1 MYMSTF
7 VPLLQL
13 FLVEVGRFLQVGEL
27 LLGQLALAV
36 VIHNQ
41 LLVLQVCVCNGSPR
55 RQLVP
60 EGSNCICESDTSCSA
75 VAGISWLVAVGD
87 IGVVLAR
94 KLEGRVRVLEKGYSV
109 RGLRYVGERRV
120 AAVATAVV
128 MAVVV
133 VAGAGR
139 RMHGCG
145 GVWAAERTG
154 ARRAEAMVQASAR
167 RLHRRAARGE
177 GERQAAGSMTEGV
190 TVRMTV
196 GEVPRCGTRRKR
208 GLTICPWL
216 RSSRV
221 KCTGGNGDGDGDG
234 E

>member
-1 MYMSTF
+1 MSTF

-13 FLVEVGRFLQVGEL
+13 LLVEVGRFLQVGQL

-36 VIHNQ
+36 VIDNQ

-60 EGSNCICESDTSCSA
+60 EGADCICESDTSCGA

-94 KLEGRVRVLEKGYSV
+94 KLERRVRVLEKGHSV

-120 AAVATAVV
+120 AAVAAAVA
-128 MAVVV
+128 MGVVV
-133 VAGAGR
+133 VVVVVVVVGAGR

-154 ARRAEAMVQASAR
+154 ARRAEDMALASAR

-177 GERQAAGSMTEGV
+177 GERQAAASMTEGV
-190 TVRMTV
+190 TEQE
-196 GEVPRCGTRRKR
+196 GR
-208 GLTICPWL
+208 GDL
-216 RSSRV
+216 RFAHGYGR
-221 KCTGGNGDGDGDG
+221 D

>member
-1 MYMSTF
+1 MSTF

-13 FLVEVGRFLQVGEL
+13 LLVEVGRFLQVGQL

-36 VIHNQ
+36 VIDNQ

-60 EGSNCICESDTSCSA
+60 EGADCICESDTSCGA

-94 KLEGRVRVLEKGYSV
+94 KLERRVRVLEKGHSV
-109 RGLRYVGERRV
+109 RGWRYVGERRV
-120 AAVATAVV
+120 AAAAAAVV
-128 MAVVV
+128 MGVVAVV
-133 VAGAGR
+133 GAGR

-154 ARRAEAMVQASAR
+154 ARRAEDMAAR

-177 GERQAAGSMTEGV
+177 GERQAAASMAEGV
-190 TVRMTV
+190 TEQE
-196 GEVPRCGTRRKR
+196 GR
-208 GLTICPWL
+208 GDL
-216 RSSRV
+216 RFAHGYGR
-221 KCTGGNGDGDGDG
+221 D